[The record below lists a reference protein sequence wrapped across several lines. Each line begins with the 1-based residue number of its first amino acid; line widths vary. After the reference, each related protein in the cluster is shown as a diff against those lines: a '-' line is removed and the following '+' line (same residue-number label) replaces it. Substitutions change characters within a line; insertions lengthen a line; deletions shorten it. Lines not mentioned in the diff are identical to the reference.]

1 VATAN
6 NNEGEMPQYG
16 DLTST
21 NNSEGEMPQYG
32 DMITEQLRR

>member
-1 VATAN
+1 MPQCGN
-6 NNEGEMPQYG
+6 CYKQPQYG
-16 DLTST
+16 DMTST